1 MADTDVKIRLQLK
14 DDGTQSGI
22 NRAARQVEQMQQRTV
37 SATTRS
43 AGKQRTETQK
53 LATARTMLATRSEQ
67 RIRREIMATE
77 AAYNR
82 LARSG
87 QLSMQELSRAAEA
100 SRTRITRLTN
110 EMGKLTAEQTRQAK
124 LARGA
129 KWGQYAVIGG
139 AGIMAAGMALKDPAQ
154 RAMSYDR
161 MLADLANTT
170 YNDRDVAGRI
180 AGMKDLE
187 ETVNK
192 ARREG
197 GGTRES
203 VTEALNTVIAAGV
216 IDTETSKLI
225 LGDIIKAATASGADA
240 NDLALVAVRAIDN
253 FGIDPKRM
261 QGIFS
266 GTIRGGQLGGFET
279 KDMGKWLG
287 QQMATASLIGMK
299 GEEDMARLIAYN
311 QLAVKTAGSADQAGT
326 NVKDMLNAFSSSH
339 FKQHAAQ
346 LFLNDGKPLTG
357 RGDRY
362 RLQQQWDNLLL
373 DYQGKGVGPTQAI
386 IELLDKRL
394 SKDPRLQK
402 LREELKNIDPAD
414 ESARRH
420 NLEAQTGLIRGSAIG
435 KLFGNQQE
443 LAGFISIYNNL
454 DELQKL
460 ESAIKKQFASGSELG
475 NSFTVHANTPG
486 YKVSQARED
495 ALVAEKAVMD
505 ELTPLIGRTAEV
517 FSDLARKHPMLAGG
531 ITIAAKAV
539 GSLGVGATLAT
550 VALMRL
556 SSRIPAVAVP
566 GGRPGVASPGAAG
579 GRGRMAKAGRGL
591 ATAAASATVA
601 GIGNE
606 ALQSVFGE
614 DSRITSYGTK
624 ALNGAA
630 IGATVGSVVPVL
642 GTAAGAVAGGAIGLV
657 YEAVREA
664 FAGVE
669 PQKVRVEV
677 ETTVRTPDGAK
688 VEAQTVKTSGDAAV
702 TARTGNLVTGAP

>member
-22 NRAARQVEQMQQRTV
+22 NRAARQVEQMQRRAT
-37 SATTRS
+37 SAATQS
-43 AGKQRTETQK
+43 AGKQRTEAQK
-53 LATARTMLATRSEQ
+53 LATARSMLATRSEQ
-67 RIRREIMATE
+67 RIQREIMATE

-100 SRTRITRLTN
+100 SRIRITRLTN

-129 KWGQYAVIGG
+129 KWGQYAAIGG

-203 VTEALNTVIAAGV
+203 VAEALNTMIAAGV
-216 IDTETSKLI
+216 VDTETSKMM
-225 LGDIIKAATASGADA
+225 LGDVVKAATASGADA
-240 NDLALVAVRAIDN
+240 NDLALVAVRAVDN
-253 FGIDPKRM
+253 FKIDPARM
-261 QGIFS
+261 QGILS
-266 GTIRGGQLGGFET
+266 GAIRGGQLGGFEL

-287 QQMATASLIGMK
+287 QQMAMGSLIGMK
-299 GEEDMARLIAYN
+299 GEDDLAKLIAYN
-311 QLAVKTAGSADQAGT
+311 QVAVKTAGDASQAGT
-326 NVKDMLNAFSSSH
+326 NIKDLLVELNTEH
-339 FKQHAAQ
+339 FKRYAGEL
-346 LFLNDGKPLTG
+346 LFGGDGT
-357 RGDRY
+357 RGAKKNATKKMDAVY
-362 RLQQQWDNLLL
+362 L
-373 DYQGKGVGPTQAI
+373 DYQRRGIGKDEATLD
-386 IELLDKRL
+386 LLDKYL
-394 SKDPRLQK
+394 SKDKRLAK
-402 LREELKNIDPAD
+402 LRSEYAAIDKND
-414 ESARRH
+414 ESARRK
-420 NLEAQTGLIRGSAIG
+420 NIEAQTAMIQGTAIG
-435 KLFGNQQE
+435 RMFHNQQS
-443 LAGFISIYNNL
+443 LAGFVAILNNL
-454 DELQKL
+454 DEVRKIQASVRGQFNTGREL
-460 ESAIKKQFASGSELG
+460 E
-475 NSFTVHANTPG
+475 NSFTVHANTPD

-505 ELTPLIGRTAEV
+505 ELTPLIGRAAES
-517 FSDLARKHPMLAGG
+517 FSDLAKKHPMLAGG
-531 ITIAAKAV
+531 MTIAAKAV

-556 SSRIPAVAVP
+556 SSRIHAVAVP

-579 GRGRMAKAGRGL
+579 GRGWMAKAGRGL

-630 IGATVGSVVPVL
+630 IGATIGSVVPVL

-702 TARTGNLVTGAP
+702 TARTGNIVTGAP